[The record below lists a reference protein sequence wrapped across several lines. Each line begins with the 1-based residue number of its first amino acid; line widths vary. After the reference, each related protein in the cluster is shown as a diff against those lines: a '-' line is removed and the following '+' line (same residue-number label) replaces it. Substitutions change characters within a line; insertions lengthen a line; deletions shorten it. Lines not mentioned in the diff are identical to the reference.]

1 MTVIIDAD
9 ACPVTGICE
18 KICREKGIAVIAVC
32 DTSHIINSEY
42 MEIKVVDK
50 GSGSADIAI
59 VNLCKKSD
67 IVITQDYGVAS
78 MALGKGSYVLHQS
91 GMEYTHQNIEN
102 LMEMR
107 HVASEFRRKNSKHH
121 LKGPKKRTKEDDERF
136 TSSFLAILKKASE
149 NT

>member
-1 MTVIIDAD
+1 MTVFIVDD
-9 ACPVTGICE
+9 ACPVKGIWE
-18 KICREKGIAVIAVC
+18 KNCRGKGIAVIAVC
-32 DTSHIINSEY
+32 DTSHIINFEY